1 MSEPLKR
8 RSEFL
13 FLYEVR
19 DANPNGDPLDDNKPR
34 LDSDTNQCLVS
45 DVRIKRTIRDYWHEA
60 LGLEVL
66 IRDTHTN
73 EGFLKTGEQRSSDFA
88 ERLADEEYETVG
100 AYESA
105 LRDVI
110 LSDCIDARTFGCTL
124 PVSTKLKGNSKVT
137 SGSITLTGPSQ
148 IIGFSRSLHPVTV
161 QFIQGTAAFAGKEG
175 ASRKSFREEYKVPY
189 ACIASYGIVNE
200 VAARS
205 TQMTDEDRALL
216 LDGLWNGTAGLITR
230 SKVGHQPLLLMHVK
244 YSDRRHLG
252 DLAGRIELQSESQGQ
267 EIRRLSDFE
276 IECGGLLADLIEMGD
291 GVEAVEVKLDSR
303 LRLLRDGEPLDLM
316 TLEDLPVQPL
326 EV

>member
-1 MSEPLKR
+1 MSEPLDT

-60 LGLEVL
+60 LGMEIL
-66 IRDTHTN
+66 IRDTHTE
-73 EGFLKTGEQRSSDFA
+73 EGFLQTGEQRSGDFA
-88 ERLADEEYETVG
+88 EQLSGQEFETIG
-100 AYESA
+100 AYEAA

-124 PVSTKLKGNSKVT
+124 PVSAKAKGKSTK
-137 SGSITLTGPSQ
+137 GSITLTGPTQ
-148 IIGFSRSLHPVTV
+148 IIGFSRSLHSVTV

-189 ACIASYGIVNE
+189 ACIAAYGIVNE

-205 TQMTDEDRALL
+205 TQMTDEDRKLL

-230 SKVGHQPLLLMHVK
+230 SKVGHQPLLLMHVVYAK
-244 YSDRRHLG
+244 GRHLG
-252 DLAGRIELQSESQGQ
+252 DLPGRIALQSEKQGA
-267 EIRRLSDFE
+267 EIRGLLDFE
-276 IECGGLLADLIEMGD
+276 IECSGLLEGLSGMGKD
-291 GVEAVEVKLDSR
+291 VEAVEVKLDHR
-303 LRLLRDGEPLDLM
+303 LQLLRAGEPLDLM
-316 TLEDLPVQPL
+316 ALPELPVQAL

>member
-1 MSEPLKR
+1 VSKPLET

-34 LDSDTNQCLVS
+34 SDSDTNQCLVS
-45 DVRIKRTIRDYWHEA
+45 DVRIKRTIRDYWHET
-60 LGLEVL
+60 LGIEVL
-66 IRDTHTN
+66 IRDTHGD
-73 EGFLKTGEQRSSDFA
+73 EGFLKTGEQRSGDFA
-88 ERLADEEYETVG
+88 EQLSDQEFESIG
-100 AYESA
+100 AYEDA

-110 LSDCIDARTFGCTL
+110 LSECIDARTFGCTL
-124 PVSTKLKGNSKVT
+124 PVSASLKGKRGST

-200 VAARS
+200 VAAKS

-252 DLAGRIELQSESQGQ
+252 DLAGRIELQSDKQGQ
-267 EIRRLSDFE
+267 EIRSLSDYEVEF
-276 IECGGLLADLIEMGD
+276 GGLLQGLVEMGD
-291 GVEAVEVKLDSR
+291 GVETVEIKSDSR
-303 LRLLRDGEPLDLM
+303 LRLLRNGEPLDLM
-316 TLEDLPVQPL
+316 AFDELPVQSL

>member
-1 MSEPLKR
+1 MSEPLQR

-13 FLYEVR
+13 FIYDVR

-45 DVRIKRTIRDYWHEA
+45 DVRIKRTIRDYWHET
-60 LGLEVL
+60 LGMEVL
-66 IRDTHTN
+66 IRDTHTD
-73 EGFLKTGEQRSSDFA
+73 EGFLQTGEQRSSDFA
-88 ERLADEEYETVG
+88 QQLADEKFETIG
-100 AYESA
+100 AYEAA

-110 LSDCIDARTFGCTL
+110 LSECIDARTFGCTL
-124 PVSTKLKGNSKVT
+124 PVSAKVKGKSTK
-137 SGSITLTGPSQ
+137 GSITLTGATQ

-161 QFIQGTAAFAGKEG
+161 QFIQGTAAFAGSEG

-205 TQMTDEDRALL
+205 TGMTDDDRRLL

-230 SKVGHQPLLLMHVK
+230 SKVGHQPLLLMHVV
-244 YSDRRHLG
+244 YTDRRHLG
-252 DLAGRIELQSESQGQ
+252 DLAGRISLQSDKQGA
-267 EIRRLSDFE
+267 EIRGLADHA
-276 IECGGLLADLIEMGD
+276 IECGGLLDALAEMGAD
-291 GVEAVEVKLDSR
+291 VEAVEVKLDRR
-303 LRLLRDGEPLDLM
+303 LRLLRAGGPLDLM
-316 TLEDLPVQPL
+316 ALEELPVRAL